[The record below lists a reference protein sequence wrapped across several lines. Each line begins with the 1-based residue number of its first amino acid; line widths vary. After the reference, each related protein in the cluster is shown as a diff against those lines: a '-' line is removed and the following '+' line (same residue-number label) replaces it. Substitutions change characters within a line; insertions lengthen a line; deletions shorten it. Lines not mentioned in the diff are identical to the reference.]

1 MTLCEQCVHVRQLL
15 EDGAEY
21 NPPYLRISESGLK
34 LHGAGRRGMATLSTN
49 LGTNVPDAAAP
60 NFKDPGSQCEGSNSL
75 HDSVKDSVS
84 RRSNGQCQL
93 VLQLAAWLAVM
104 ASYGRGYTCEPSCA
118 LRHALF
124 AYHVSSTFSLI
135 LIQLVLCL
143 PQVLVQ
149 TCHVRDSG
157 TSSTLA

>member
-1 MTLCEQCVHVRQLL
+1 MCACAAAFVGWGRIILL
-15 EDGAEY
+15 ILGSPVSNSTARDGA
-21 NPPYLRISESGLK
+21 GW
-34 LHGAGRRGMATLSTN
+34 LHSTN

-124 AYHVSSTFSLI
+124 AYHVSSTISLI

-149 TCHVRDSG
+149 TCHFCDSG
-157 TSSTLA
+157 TSSTLP